1 MISQWYFT
9 WFQNNSMKAN
19 PDKFHLLL
27 IATDCQGMEVR
38 NEKIENCLHEKLSG
52 IKIET
57 KLKFE
62 EHVETLC

>member
-19 PDKFHLLL
+19 PDKFHLIL
-27 IATDCQGMEVR
+27 ITTDSQGMEVR
-38 NEKIENCLHEKLSG
+38 NEKIENCVHEKLSG

>member
-1 MISQWYFT
+1 MVSQWYFT

-19 PDKFHLLL
+19 PDKFHLIL
-27 IATDCQGMEVR
+27 ITTDSQGMEVR
-38 NEKIENCLHEKLSG
+38 NEKIENCVHEKLSG